1 MDIVTTLVITVH
13 VIVSLLL
20 IIVVLLQPGTS
31 GDLGS
36 IFGGSTQS
44 IFGATGAV
52 PFLTKLTRIL
62 ALIFLVTSLSLGY
75 MSTKKF
81 RSSVIPRSAEIAAP
95 PAGMGAPA
103 ASPEGASE
111 ASGGK
116 SGTLT
121 EKGERGGNVG
131 NGGKG
136 GTSAEPRN
144 PQKGETPAK
153 GGDKAAGG
161 GGGE

>member
-1 MDIVTTLVITVH
+1 VDIVTTLVITVH

-20 IIVVLLQPGTS
+20 IVVVLLQPGTS

-81 RSSVIPRSAEIAAP
+81 RSSVIPKSAEIAAP

-103 ASPEGASE
+103 APPEGASE
-111 ASGGK
+111 APNGK
-116 SGTLT
+116 S
-121 EKGERGGNVG
+121 GGNVG
-131 NGGKG
+131 NGGKE

-144 PQKGETPAK
+144 PQKDETP
-153 GGDKAAGG
+153 DKAAGG
-161 GGGE
+161 GGG